1 MTNHDKITVVVKPSV
16 GMTLSTKQV
25 QALVLERYPDTN
37 PTSIIPSDHSGPNPR
52 SGRSYC
58 HCSGNSAQIFIRD
71 SGGYKVLG
79 AGTMLSSTV
88 RSTIPALEI
97 DALRNS
103 PLVIDDAFIAKWHPK
118 YDSTQNDEIEY
129 QRLLPVVARDIAL
142 TGTIS
147 KDTFLAIWN
156 WKGAMRVIGHIL
168 LSAYGTLY
176 ASAFRRAASEPP
188 ERKLATLIA
197 PSVKLPGV
205 EAATGSTV
213 IHFIHPQLMPI
224 IDVRTIGVL
233 FVARLISTKSKDLAH
248 YEEFRRAIDGI
259 RRRCPSWTLR
269 QIDRALFAY
278 HKLVLDKG
286 KDGGCR

>member
-1 MTNHDKITVVVKPSV
+1 MDVSATAHSAP
-16 GMTLSTKQV
+16 
-25 QALVLERYPDTN
+25 
-37 PTSIIPSDHSGPNPR
+37 SGPE
-52 SGRSYC
+52 SIG
-58 HCSGNSAQIFIRD
+58 D
-71 SGGYKVLG
+71 GGKYNALG
-79 AGTMLSSTV
+79 AVPLPGRMSDSRAGMADRHL
-88 RSTIPALEI
+88 ALPNEQKT
-97 DALRNS
+97 
-103 PLVIDDAFIAKWHPK
+103 LVIDDAFIAEWHPK
-118 YDSTQNDEIEY
+118 YDWIQNDEIEY
-129 QRLLPVVARDIAL
+129 QKLLPVVARDIAL

-147 KDTFLAIWN
+147 KETFLAIWN
-156 WKGAMRVIGHIL
+156 WKGAMRVIGHVL
-168 LSAYGTLY
+168 LSAYDTLY
-176 ASAFRRAASEPP
+176 APVFRRAASEPP

-213 IHFIHPQLMPI
+213 IHFMHPQLMPI

-286 KDGGCR
+286 KDAGCR